1 MATAI
6 LAEATLVEQP
16 AGGGE
21 FGSWAQVGIA
31 IESET
36 SLINQPRGPQL
47 EYRVKAVNV
56 GGESIPSNT
65 VAIVL

>member
-1 MATAI
+1 M
-6 LAEATLVEQP
+6 VW
-16 AGGGE
+16 
-21 FGSWAQVGIA
+21 SQVGIA
-31 IESET
+31 MESET
-36 SLINQPRGPQL
+36 SLTNQPRGPQL